1 MAGLS
6 GPEKA
11 SSSTARTAPTTTARL
26 TINSDTTDPIVSAGP
41 LGWEPPV
48 PSPRRHLRWWLVPLV
63 LVLVAAIVAMFV
75 PLPYDTISPGSSR
88 QVNDLVLVRGT
99 ATYPPRGRVLYTTVS
114 VRERVNAYAL
124 LWGWLNSDVAVVS
137 DRSVRGSVSPKQ
149 FQQLN
154 VQAMTDSK
162 KTAEAVALEHL
173 GYHVLQ
179 GRGALVR
186 AVVAGSPA
194 AAILQPNDVIVAVD
208 GKPVAVRDEAVDDI
222 KARKPGDHVRLSVVR
237 GQGSPRALEAV
248 LRPGPDGGPQLGVTL
263 DTEGLDVKLP
273 FEINIDS
280 GSVVGPSAGVAYA
293 LELIDV
299 LTPGELTGGT
309 TVAATGELGLDGSI
323 TAIGGV
329 AQKTVT
335 VERAGARVFLVP
347 RANLAEARAKAGKQL
362 KVYAV
367 GTIDDALKVLGSLKG
382 SNALALP
389 KPAGGT

>member
-1 MAGLS
+1 MRAGGCGEWGRGAGQRDFAARARGRGRRVVAGLS
-6 GPEKA
+6 GPEKG

-26 TINSDTTDPIVSAGP
+26 TINSDTTNPIVSAGA

-48 PSPRRHLRWWLVPLV
+48 PGPRRHSRWWLVPLV
-63 LVLVAAIVAMFV
+63 LLLVAAVAGVFV

-99 ATYPPRGRVLYTTVS
+99 ATYPPRGHVLYTTVS
-114 VRERVNAYAL
+114 VRERVSAYEV

-273 FEINIDS
+273 FQINIDS
-280 GSVVGPSAGVAYA
+280 GSVV
-293 LELIDV
+293 
-299 LTPGELTGGT
+299 
-309 TVAATGELGLDGSI
+309 
-323 TAIGGV
+323 
-329 AQKTVT
+329 
-335 VERAGARVFLVP
+335 
-347 RANLAEARAKAGKQL
+347 
-362 KVYAV
+362 
-367 GTIDDALKVLGSLKG
+367 
-382 SNALALP
+382 
-389 KPAGGT
+389 

>member
-1 MAGLS
+1 M
-6 GPEKA
+6 
-11 SSSTARTAPTTTARL
+11 
-26 TINSDTTDPIVSAGP
+26 
-41 LGWEPPV
+41 
-48 PSPRRHLRWWLVPLV
+48 PLV

-88 QVNDLVLVRGT
+88 QVNDLVLVQHT
-99 ATYPPRGRVLYTTVS
+99 KTYPPRGKILYTTVS